1 MSWSDTLSGWD
12 RTIGIL
18 RSQTTDSQ
26 IDTYTANFNRAIIAY
41 TNNAGI
47 SPNPS
52 VNQAILDANQAIS
65 NLTANEQAYH
75 DIIAQVT
82 AKIKTITTNSDV
94 RGRLN
99 TIGTL
104 GGDVRNLQK
113 TLNNAISD
121 ANTSQ
126 TRKDS
131 VENPDTKVSWYQGF
145 ASRVGFT
152 KPLRQVSIPILIGF
166 GILLLILSGL
176 MLKEVFGSEYGQPTQ
191 YVDSDGLFALFTDSR
206 LYSVLGAITLVIVV
220 LGILSYNGYMG
231 KYTL

>member
-1 MSWSDTLSGWD
+1 MSWTDTLNGWD

-18 RSQTTDSQ
+18 RSQTTNSQ
-26 IDTYTANFNRAIIAY
+26 IDTYTQNFNRAVSAY
-41 TNNAGI
+41 ANNGGI

-52 VNQAILDANQAIS
+52 VNQAVLDANQAIAT
-65 NLTANEQAYH
+65 LTANQQAYQEV
-75 DIIAQVT
+75 IGQVT
-82 AKIKTITTNSDV
+82 EKIKTITTNSDV
-94 RGRLN
+94 RTRLT

-113 TLNNAISD
+113 TLNDAISD

-126 TRKDS
+126 TRKES

-145 ASRVGFT
+145 ASRIGVN

-176 MLKEVFGSEYGQPTQ
+176 MLKEVFGSEYAEQPQ

-220 LGILSYNGYMG
+220 LGILSYKGYMG